1 MKRVF
6 AMLLALMTALSL
18 AGCGSGSEARSGSD
32 NQPASASASAAQSA
46 SASESGASSAAEAQ
60 VASSGEYAQPEKL
73 EIEGDPITGDSI
85 QDGEYEITVD
95 SSSSMFQITACT
107 LKVEN
112 GAMTATMTMGG
123 TGYLYLYMGTGEDA
137 AGANQEDY
145 ISFVELDS
153 GEHTFTVPVSA
164 LNAPIDCA
172 AFSKKK
178 EQWYDRTLVFRADQ
192 LPAEALGEG
201 VLTTAESLDLEDGSY
216 TVEVS
221 LEGGSGK
228 ASVQSPCPLTV
239 ENGAVTATLIWSSSN
254 YDYMVVDGE
263 QYEPVTMEGGSTF
276 EVPVTVFDYPVP
288 VAADTTA
295 MSTPHEIDY
304 TLTFDSATLAP
315 AQ

>member
-6 AMLLALMTALSL
+6 AMLLTLLLALSL
-18 AGCGSGSEARSGSD
+18 AGCGSEAQSGS
-32 NQPASASASAAQSA
+32 AARSA
-46 SASESGASSAAEAQ
+46 SASENSTSSAGDAK
-60 VASSGEYAQPEKL
+60 VASSGEYAPPEEL

-85 QDGEYEITVD
+85 RDGEYEITVD

-112 GAMTATMTMGG
+112 DEMTATMTMGG

-137 AGANQEDY
+137 AGAAEEEY
-145 ISFVELDS
+145 IPFVELDS
-153 GEHTFTVPVSA
+153 GEHTFTVPVPA

-172 AFSKKK
+172 AYSKKK

-201 VLTTAESLDLEDGSY
+201 VLTTVESLGLEDGSY

-228 ASVQSPCPLTV
+228 AGVQSPCQLTV
-239 ENGAVTATLIWSSSN
+239 EGGAVTATLIWSSSN

-263 QYEPVTMEGGSTF
+263 KYEPVTMEGGSTF
-276 EVPVTVFDYPVP
+276 EVPVSAFDYPVP

-295 MSTPHEIDY
+295 MSTSHEIDY